1 MKKIFFIILIV
12 GIGFVSKAQQDP
24 QFSQNMYNFLTFNPA
39 FAGVGDEI
47 TASIINRQQWIGF
60 DGAPVSTAFN
70 GNIPIRIGNRMH
82 GLGLTVI
89 SDKLG
94 IQNTTNIKFQYAY
107 QFKILKGVLNTGL
120 SIGVQNNAMKGK
132 WDPNDLND
140 PVLNGESIDASK
152 MVFDAGLG
160 FYYRSKTIYLG
171 ASLSHVNKPNVAY
184 NESNETYLYRHYY
197 IMGGYKYV
205 LNNQFDI
212 IPSFFFKTDGVMP
225 QYDINT
231 NVVYNK
237 KYRSGVS
244 YRVDDA
250 IVLLVGILLKNGL
263 DIGVAYD
270 VSTSDIK
277 KPSLEF
283 MAAYHFT
290 PRIMKR
296 KQKYKSIRFL

>member
-1 MKKIFFIILIV
+1 MKKTFFIILIV
-12 GIGFVSKAQQDP
+12 GISFVSRAQQDP

-39 FAGVGDEI
+39 FAGVGDEM
-47 TASIINRQQWIGF
+47 TGSIINRQQWIGF
-60 DGAPVSTAFN
+60 DDAPVSTAFN
-70 GNIPIRIGNRMH
+70 GDIPVRIGSRVH

-94 IQNTTNIKFQYAY
+94 IENKTNIKFQYAY
-107 QFKILKGVLNTGL
+107 QLKVLTGILNAGL
-120 SIGVQNNAMKGK
+120 SIGLQNNAMKGT
-132 WDPNDLND
+132 WVALDEGDAL
-140 PVLNGESIDASK
+140 LNGESIDASK

-171 ASLSHVNKPNVAY
+171 ASLTHINKPNVAY
-184 NESNETYLYRHYY
+184 NESLELYLYRHYY
-197 IMGGYKYV
+197 IMGGYKHA
-205 LNNQFDI
+205 LNSQLDI
-212 IPSFFFKTDGVMP
+212 IPSFFIKTDAVSS

-231 NVVYNK
+231 NIVYNK
-237 KYRSGVS
+237 KYRGGVS

-290 PRIMKR
+290 PSIMKR